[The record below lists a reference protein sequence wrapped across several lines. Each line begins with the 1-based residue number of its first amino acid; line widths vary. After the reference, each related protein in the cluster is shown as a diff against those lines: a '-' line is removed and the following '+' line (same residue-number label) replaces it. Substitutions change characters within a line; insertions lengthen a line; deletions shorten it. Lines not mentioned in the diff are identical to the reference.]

1 MNDETTDAGPSARRG
16 GDDPLLAGAWAVD
29 ALDDAERV
37 DYERRLD
44 REPDERTAARELRVT
59 AARLG
64 ASAPVEP
71 PERVRRDVLA
81 ALGSTA
87 QEPPRAPVDELEV
100 ARHRRAARSTAGRRS
115 RWPLLVAAAAVVVAG
130 AGVVTTVDARQQVSQ
145 AQTQAAEQRA
155 DAEHVV
161 RMMTAP
167 GREIVTVGATDGG
180 SATVVR
186 AGTGACVMG
195 SLPAVAADRT
205 YQVWLVGGSGIA
217 SAGLL
222 TDPSAPYFLTGAEA
236 ASAIAVSVEPSG
248 GSQQPTTTPVVV
260 ASFA

>member
-1 MNDETTDAGPSARRG
+1 MTERRTGTGPT
-16 GDDPLLAGAWAVD
+16 GDDALLAGAWATD
-29 ALDDAERV
+29 ALDDDERAG
-37 DYERRLD
+37 YEERLR
-44 REPDERTAARELRVT
+44 REPDERTAAQELRET

-64 ASAPVEP
+64 AGSPVEP
-71 PERVRRDVLA
+71 PERVRHAVLA
-81 ALGSTA
+81 ALGSVA
-87 QEPPRAPVDELEV
+87 QEAPTAPADDLAV
-100 ARHRRAARSTAGRRS
+100 ARHRRVARTAATRRP

-130 AGVVTTVDARQQVSQ
+130 AGVVTSVEARQQASQ
-145 AQTQAAEQRA
+145 AQVAAASDRA

-161 RMMTAP
+161 RMMTTP
-167 GREIVTVGATDGG
+167 GREIVSVAATDGG

-195 SLPAVAADRT
+195 SLPAVAGDRT
-205 YQVWLVGGSGIA
+205 YQVWLVGGSGIT

-222 TDPSAPYFLTGAEA
+222 TDPTAPYFLTGAEA
-236 ASAIAVSVEPSG
+236 ASAIAVSVEPEG